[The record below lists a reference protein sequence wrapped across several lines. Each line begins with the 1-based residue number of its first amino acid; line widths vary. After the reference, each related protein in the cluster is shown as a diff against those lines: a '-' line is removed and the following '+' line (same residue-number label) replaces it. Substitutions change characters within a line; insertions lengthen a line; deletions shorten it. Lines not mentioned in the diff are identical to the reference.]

1 MPITRTAELDLHLLA
16 KITNLLLPAALVLSF
31 LAGLNISFY
40 FHFLTV
46 ALLMLNALNFAYLFI
61 QRRHTLLRNFGILGQ
76 ARYLMESIGPELRQ
90 YFFANDLEE
99 RPFNRAERSEVYRK
113 SRGIDS
119 TGAFGSLN
127 EYDREEIKLRHS
139 LFPTPHDRLLPY
151 ELIVGAARGLTS
163 AYKINH
169 PIMISAMSYGAL
181 SSGAVE
187 ALSTG
192 AKAAGILVNTGEGG
206 FPKYH
211 LRGGADL
218 IFQLGTAKFGV
229 RHPDG
234 SLDDDAFRK
243 LCALP
248 EIKMVEIKLSQGA
261 KPGKGGILPKEKI
274 SEEISQLRGVGR
286 DHDVVSPPGH
296 VECHDLPSTIAFIRH
311 VQTISELPTG
321 IKLCLGSPQEF
332 EQLVREMIKQDCFP
346 DFITVDGAE
355 GGTGAAPTSFLD
367 GVGMPLFVALRTIDR
382 ILIRENVR
390 NRTVLF
396 ASGKLINPAKQLL
409 ALCLGADACYTAR
422 GFMLALG
429 CIQALQCNRNTCP
442 VGITT
447 HDPSLTRGFVIEE
460 KAKRV
465 HNYVTGMLHDI
476 DHLIAAAGVRRASE
490 LTLDHL
496 YIPDQHELAPLMPD
510 STSPKTHL

>member
-1 MPITRTAELDLHLLA
+1 MPITRTATLDLHLLA
-16 KITNLLLPAALVLSF
+16 KFTNLLLPAALVLSL
-31 LAGLNISFY
+31 LAGINISFY

-46 ALLMLNALNFAYLFI
+46 VLLMLNTLNFAYLFI

-90 YFFANDLEE
+90 YFFANDTEE
-99 RPFNRAERSEVYRK
+99 RPFNRSERSEVYRK
-113 SRGIDS
+113 AHGIDS
-119 TGAFGSLN
+119 TGAFGSLC
-127 EYDREEIKLRHS
+127 EYNREEIKLRHS
-139 LFPTPHDRLLPY
+139 LFPTPHGDLVPY
-151 ELIVGAARGLTS
+151 VLKIGAARNLATT
-163 AYKINH
+163 YTLH
-169 PIMISAMSYGAL
+169 RPIMISAMSYGAL
-181 SSGAVE
+181 SASAVE
-187 ALSTG
+187 ALSIG
-192 AKAAGILVNTGEGG
+192 AKEAGILMNTGEGG

-234 SLDDDAFRK
+234 RLNDEAFKK
-243 LCALP
+243 LCEQP
-248 EIKMVEIKLSQGA
+248 QIKMIEIKLSQGA

-274 SEEISQLRGVGR
+274 SAEIAELRGVGR
-286 DHDVVSPPGH
+286 DHDVVSPSGH
-296 VECHDLPSTIAFIRH
+296 VECKDIPSTIGFIRH
-311 VQTISELPTG
+311 VQEISGLPTG
-321 IKLCLGSPQEF
+321 IKLCLGSPREF
-332 EQLVREMIKQDCFP
+332 EALVKEMIKQDTFP

-355 GGTGAAPTSFLD
+355 GGTGAAPTAFLD
-367 GVGMPLFVALRTIDR
+367 GVGLPLFVALRTVDQ

-390 NRTVLF
+390 LRTVLF

-447 HDPSLTRGFVIEE
+447 HDPSLMRGFVVEE
-460 KAKRV
+460 KSKRV
-465 HNYVTGMLHDI
+465 TNYVDGMLHDI
-476 DHLIAAAGVRRASE
+476 DHLIAAAGVQCASE

-496 YIPDQHELAPLMPD
+496 YIPDQHELAPLMPTATPP
-510 STSPKTHL
+510 SAQL